1 MRKKLRNAWI
11 LLLTALAAL
20 LVLAGC
26 SFGESLETLKEEYN
40 LTAQVTYYANGEFAK
55 FAPNNEKEKDIY
67 YSSNSPVFEITQE
80 SGKIQIGYE
89 KYIFDGWYHIATDD
103 DGKLIENGEYEYEGE
118 IFKLYELGEK
128 VDFAKRIQEGEHW
141 KIAAKWKRDIKVQV
155 QFVYEA
161 DTEREFAI
169 DTSSIADKENPL
181 FGKTSIK
188 TGETLFFEEF
198 DNYNKVTQKYLEGS
212 LKKIKF
218 SEADPCTVLAY
229 YTDAACTQLL
239 EGDIEVLPNQEE
251 DTVIYAKAIEGKWT
265 VVKTSDDVKKMM
277 TNLYSGER
285 YYLFNDIEYTGSAL
299 KPSNF
304 GAELQ
309 GNGHTIRGL
318 KFVVGQDNNTNSMF
332 KDVRATAIMENVSFE
347 DVRLDVTM
355 FTQPVAHY
363 FVCNSVADGAVI
375 NNVSI
380 QGKMTVTVHMAETEI
395 SNMKDGFDNALFGGF
410 DNDAAYYAQYP
421 NGFTVVGNP
430 ADFIE
435 IIRNY

>member
-1 MRKKLRNAWI
+1 MRKKLKNAWI

-26 SFGESLETLKEEYN
+26 SFGVSLESLKEDYN

-67 YSSNSPVFEITQE
+67 YSSNSPVFEITEE

-89 KYIFDGWYHIATDD
+89 KYLFDGWYHIATDD
-103 DGKLIENGEYEYEGE
+103 DGKLIESGEYEYEGE
-118 IFKLYELGEK
+118 VFKLYQLGEK
-128 VDFAKRIQEGEHW
+128 VDFSKRIQEGEHW

-161 DTEREFAI
+161 DAEREFAV
-169 DTSSIADKENPL
+169 DSSAITDKENPL

-198 DNYNKVTQKYLEGS
+198 DNYSKVTEKYLEGS
-212 LKKIKF
+212 MKKIKF
-218 SEADPCTVLAY
+218 SEADPCTALAY
-229 YTDAACTQLL
+229 YTDPACTQLL
-239 EGDIEVLPNQEE
+239 EGDIEALPNQEE
-251 DTVIYAKAIEGKWT
+251 DTVIYAKFIEGKWS
-265 VVKTSDDVKKMM
+265 VVKTSDDVKSMM

-285 YYLFNDIEYTGSAL
+285 YYLFNDIDYTGAAL

-318 KFVVGQDNNTNSMF
+318 KFVVAQENTTYSIF
-332 KDVRATAIMENVSFE
+332 RDIRATAIMENVSFE
-347 DVRLDVTM
+347 DVSLDINM
-355 FTQPVAHY
+355 HTQSTSHY
-363 FVCNSVADGAVI
+363 FVCNSIADGAVV
-375 NNVSI
+375 NNVSV
-380 QGKMTVTVHMAETEI
+380 QGKMTIAVTLEETKIE
-395 SNMKDGFDNALFGGF
+395 NMKDGFDKALFGGF
-410 DNDAAYYAQYP
+410 ENDAAYYAQYP
-421 NGFTVVGNP
+421 GGFTVVGNP
-430 ADFIE
+430 AEFIE